1 MMKKYSFI
9 LWVALTMTSVFIA
22 CTDNDNPMS
31 EQTDA
36 KTATIRATID
46 GDLGSRV
53 ALIDDAENRV
63 VKVDWAEG
71 DAFKIEVNE
80 KDYTFVYSKSTGE
93 FAYDNQNGTF
103 PETFTSAGTVTATYP
118 VTASETYGNQSG
130 TLDGAAA
137 LLTMTATLEVTA
149 GQNTEDLALN
159 FKHNNS
165 IVKMTLSNEDFKG
178 QSVTSIS
185 LNSGNDAVYTA
196 TDDFTGDAENGS
208 IVVYFAVTTQEMTN
222 ISIHAVCGESNYIT
236 TLTDNTLGTGKLYN
250 VNKTLVGIKTTEQ
263 AVKYDLAMADGT
275 FISKDD
281 IDYLTDALKS
291 KVKGIVFWTESEEGN
306 ATLVGENA
314 DKIMQT
320 DFPNYNHGLIVAL
333 TNVSTGCT
341 WASSYDY
348 IYGDFQN
355 TGNFNPTNKSDYKSV
370 ASYTT
375 KDYAPDNYQNILGFQ
390 NTKVLEAY
398 NKYCSET
405 SGKENHKVNLVE
417 ELAIWKT
424 SNPAPE
430 NTTGWFIPSV
440 KELQMLCHKD
450 DIFNNYGTE
459 TREAIDPLIEALGG
473 TMLGEYDYWA
483 SLELS
488 TNDSA
493 AFGVSSEFGI
503 KIERNKTTS
512 SCYVRAVCAF

>member
-53 ALIDDAENRV
+53 ALIDDATNRV
-63 VKVDWAEG
+63 VKVHWKEG
-71 DAFKIEVNE
+71 DAFKIKVNGV
-80 KDYTFVYSKSTGE
+80 DYTFTYT
-93 FAYDNQNGTF
+93 DNDLFECGNF
-103 PETFTSAGTVTATYP
+103 PTAFPIAEKLTATYLATNP
-118 VTASETYGNQSG
+118 TGGYASQPG
-130 TLDGAAA
+130 TLESAAA

-196 TDDFTGDAENGS
+196 TGDFTGDAENGS

-236 TLTDNTLGTGKLYN
+236 TLIDNTLGTGKLYN
-250 VNKTLVGIKTTEQ
+250 VNKTLVGLKNAGQ
-263 AVKYDLAMADGT
+263 AVKGDLAMADGT

-281 IDYLTDALKS
+281 IENLTDALKG
-291 KVKGIVFWTESEEGN
+291 KVRGIVFWTESEDGT
-306 ATLVGENA
+306 ATLLGDNA

-320 DFPNYNHGLIVAL
+320 EFEHCNHGLIVAL
-333 TNVSTGCT
+333 TNVSAGCT
-341 WASSYDY
+341 WANPYEY
-348 IYGDFQN
+348 IYDNFQN
-355 TGNFNPTNKSDYKSV
+355 TNNFNPTNKSDYKSI
-370 ASYTT
+370 ASYRMNQ
-375 KDYAPDNYQNILGFQ
+375 YAPENYQNILGFQ

-398 NKYCSET
+398 NTYCSKT
-405 SGKENHKVNLVE
+405 PGKEGYKVNLVE
-417 ELAIWKT
+417 ELAIWET

-450 DIFNNYGTE
+450 DSFNEYGTE
-459 TREAIDPLIEALGG
+459 TRELIDALIDALGG
-473 TMLGEYDYWA
+473 TTLGEYKYWA

-493 AFGVSSEFGI
+493 AFGVGFDYGI
-503 KIERNKTTS
+503 RIENNKS
-512 SCYVRAVCAF
+512 VSNYVRAVCAF

>member
-1 MMKKYSFI
+1 MKKYIFI

-53 ALIDDAENRV
+53 ALIDDATNRV
-63 VKVDWAEG
+63 VKVDWKEG
-71 DAFKIEVNE
+71 DAFKIKVNGV
-80 KDYTFVYSKSTGE
+80 DYTFTYTDKDLFE
-93 FAYDNQNGTF
+93 CDNF
-103 PETFTSAGTVTATYP
+103 PTAFPIAEKLTATYLATNP
-118 VTASETYGNQSG
+118 TGGYASQQG
-130 TLDGAAA
+130 TLESAAA

-178 QSVTSIS
+178 QFVTSIS

-196 TDDFTGDAENGS
+196 TGDFTGDAENGS

-275 FISKDD
+275 FISQDD
-281 IDYLTDALKS
+281 IAYLTDALKG

-370 ASYTT
+370 ALYYNIHYPSELI
-375 KDYAPDNYQNILGFQ
+375 NYILGYQ

-398 NKYCSET
+398 NTYCTKT
-405 SGKENHKVNLVE
+405 SGKENDKVNPVAELVTWRE
-417 ELAIWKT
+417 T
-424 SNPAPE
+424 HPAPM
-430 NTTGWFIPSV
+430 NTTGWFIPSI
-440 KELQMLCHKD
+440 KELRMLCYKD
-450 DIFNNYGTE
+450 DSYTE
-459 TREAIDPLIEALGG
+459 YDTDTRDVIDPLIEALGG
-473 TMLGEYDYWA
+473 TKLGDNYYW
-483 SLELS
+483 SSSES
-488 TNDSA
+488 INQSA
-493 AFGVSSEFGI
+493 ALGVWFEYGTL
-503 KIERNKTTS
+503 IERNKTTS